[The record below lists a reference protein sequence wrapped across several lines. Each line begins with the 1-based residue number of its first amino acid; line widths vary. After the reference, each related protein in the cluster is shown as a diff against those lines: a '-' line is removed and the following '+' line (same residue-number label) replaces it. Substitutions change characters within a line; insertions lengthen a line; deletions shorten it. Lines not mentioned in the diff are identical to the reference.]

1 MQRRETHDL
10 RSQLLQEFQIVL
22 IVEGKSLVFRH
33 SNSDRWGLRCS
44 ILSGT
49 LRRRILPG
57 TLRYS
62 IPPITLWYSSGRLH
76 ALLLHSQNRCTL
88 RDFKQKFQIQRL
100 FKKVCRAVDLL
111 QEIRYLIGLHKP
123 QVPAF
128 NVERLVRG
136 KTPQYRYRRFTFQ
149 PAGNSVRHGR

>member
-1 MQRRETHDL
+1 MQRRETHDF
-10 RSQLLQEFQIVL
+10 RSQFLQEFQIVL
-22 IVEGKSLVFRH
+22 IVEGKSLIFRH
-33 SNSDRWGLRCS
+33 SNSDRRSLRRS

-49 LRRRILPG
+49 HSCRIFSG
-57 TLRYS
+57 TLRRSYRF
-62 IPPITLWYSSGRLH
+62 IQ

-100 FKKVCRAVDLL
+100 FKKICRMVDLL
-111 QEIRYLIGLHKP
+111 QEIRDLTGLHKP

-128 NVERLVRG
+128 NAERLVQR